1 MNTEEEKLIEALKT
15 IEVPYLNSNL
25 VDLESIKEI
34 AFSDN
39 TWTIELEFG
48 FPIKTYKATVRKS
61 IVEKLK
67 NFVEHD
73 LRINI
78 KQKIEARSVQKGT
91 KPLKEIKNV
100 IAVASGKGGVG
111 KSTTTANLAIA
122 LEQEGAKVG
131 VLDADI
137 YGPSQTKM
145 LGSQGK
151 PDTRDG
157 KKMLPII
164 SYNIQTI
171 SIGNLVEEDTPMI
184 WRGPMVTGALEQLL
198 NETAWDNLDYLLVD
212 LPPGTGD
219 IQLTL
224 CQKIPVSGAV
234 IVTTPQD
241 IALLDAKKALKMFE
255 KVNVSVLGII
265 ENMSMYKCSQC
276 GHVEHIFG
284 SDGGSTMAKQYGV
297 DLLGKLPLDID
308 IRKNA
313 DSGRPTTA
321 FQPDSEIAMD
331 YREIGMKMTAKLSLK
346 AKDHSSK
353 FPNIVVQNT

>member
-25 VDLESIKEI
+25 VDLETIKEI
-34 AFSDN
+34 ALSNN

-48 FPIKTYKATVRKS
+48 FPIKTYKATVEKS

-67 NFVEHD
+67 NVVEHD
-73 LRINI
+73 IRIKI

-122 LEQEGAKVG
+122 LEQEGATVG

-241 IALLDAKKALKMFE
+241 IALLDAKKALK
-255 KVNVSVLGII
+255 
-265 ENMSMYKCSQC
+265 C
-276 GHVEHIFG
+276 
-284 SDGGSTMAKQYGV
+284 
-297 DLLGKLPLDID
+297 
-308 IRKNA
+308 
-313 DSGRPTTA
+313 
-321 FQPDSEIAMD
+321 
-331 YREIGMKMTAKLSLK
+331 LK
-346 AKDHSSK
+346 K
-353 FPNIVVQNT
+353 

>member
-1 MNTEEEKLIEALKT
+1 
-15 IEVPYLNSNL
+15 
-25 VDLESIKEI
+25 
-34 AFSDN
+34 
-39 TWTIELEFG
+39 
-48 FPIKTYKATVRKS
+48 
-61 IVEKLK
+61 
-67 NFVEHD
+67 
-73 LRINI
+73 
-78 KQKIEARSVQKGT
+78 
-91 KPLKEIKNV
+91 
-100 IAVASGKGGVG
+100 
-111 KSTTTANLAIA
+111 
-122 LEQEGAKVG
+122 
-131 VLDADI
+131 
-137 YGPSQTKM
+137 
-145 LGSQGK
+145 
-151 PDTRDG
+151 
-157 KKMLPII
+157 MLPII